1 MLKYKQ
7 QHSKKR
13 IKNRTCTSD
22 AQFQFYFWIQR
33 KAYYNVMTRK
43 KYMVLSMTG
52 FATSTAEIALA
63 NNSKMILSLSIK
75 SLNSRFFEMTCKLPS
90 ILSNLEIPIQR
101 VLQKQLHRGHIFLHI
116 KITNQEALQESVT
129 PSIHTIQNYLDAI
142 EIIQKKFD
150 LHDKVTL
157 SQILQLPNALQ
168 NEEVELN
175 EEVEAAIVK
184 AAYDLSVQL
193 IQAQQKEGALLAH
206 DIKQQ
211 LTSMQSKIEKI
222 QTLSMQFIKEK
233 KEALTHVMSLL
244 LAFPAEQEQKSQ
256 EQCLLEAKKSTLLYE
271 IEKIDINEET
281 VRFNSHLINLAS
293 QFETT
298 ETAKGK
304 KIDFIIQ
311 ELNREIN
318 TIAAKCS
325 QITISSLAIDIK
337 SELEKA
343 REQGQNII

>member
-1 MLKYKQ
+1 M
-7 QHSKKR
+7 
-13 IKNRTCTSD
+13 I
-22 AQFQFYFWIQR
+22 
-33 KAYYNVMTRK
+33 
-43 KYMVLSMTG
+43 LSMTG
-52 FATSTAEIALA
+52 FATSTAEIALS
-63 NNSKMILSLSIK
+63 NNSKMILSMSIK
-75 SLNSRFFEMTCKLPS
+75 SLNSRYFEMTCKLPS

-101 VLQKQLHRGHIFLHI
+101 TLQKQLHRGHIFLHI
-116 KITNQEALQESVT
+116 KIANQEALQESVT

-150 LHDKVTL
+150 LQDKVTL
-157 SQILQLPNALQ
+157 SQILQLPNALH

-175 EEVEAAIVK
+175 EEVEAAIVQ
-184 AAYDLSVQL
+184 AAYELSMQL
-193 IQAQQKEGALLAH
+193 IETQKTEGALLAI
-206 DIKQQ
+206 DIKEQ
-211 LTSMQSKIEKI
+211 LASMHIKIGRI
-222 QTLSMQFIKEK
+222 QTLSVDFIKEK
-233 KEALTHVMSLL
+233 KEALTHVMTLL

-293 QFETT
+293 QFETD

-325 QITISSLAIDIK
+325 HIAISSLAIDIK

-343 REQGQNII
+343 REQAQNII